1 MDSPKIKVLGIA
13 PYEAMK
19 TIMEKLARKRPQ
31 MDLDV
36 YVGDLKKGVDIAQ
49 KYTQANYDV
58 IISRGGTAEM
68 IGKVTHIPVI
78 EISLSVYDI
87 LRAMKLA
94 ENYSDKYAVVGFP
107 GITGSAHLLCD
118 LLQYK
123 LDIVTI
129 HSESEVEATL
139 RDLKKNGCR
148 MILCDMIANTTA
160 KKLGLNSIL
169 ITSGSESIENAFDQA
184 YKLCISYANIKEENS
199 LLGEIIRGKIP
210 IHLYLTKSKTF
221 ISPPGTMMALK
232 SPTFFAGRYRKP

>member
-123 LDIVTI
+123 LYIVTI
-129 HSESEVEATL
+129 HS
-139 RDLKKNGCR
+139 
-148 MILCDMIANTTA
+148 
-160 KKLGLNSIL
+160 
-169 ITSGSESIENAFDQA
+169 
-184 YKLCISYANIKEENS
+184 
-199 LLGEIIRGKIP
+199 
-210 IHLYLTKSKTF
+210 
-221 ISPPGTMMALK
+221 
-232 SPTFFAGRYRKP
+232 

>member
-94 ENYSDKYAVVGFP
+94 E
-107 GITGSAHLLCD
+107 
-118 LLQYK
+118 K
-123 LDIVTI
+123 L
-129 HSESEVEATL
+129 
-139 RDLKKNGCR
+139 
-148 MILCDMIANTTA
+148 
-160 KKLGLNSIL
+160 
-169 ITSGSESIENAFDQA
+169 F
-184 YKLCISYANIKEENS
+184 
-199 LLGEIIRGKIP
+199 
-210 IHLYLTKSKTF
+210 
-221 ISPPGTMMALK
+221 
-232 SPTFFAGRYRKP
+232 

>member
-1 MDSPKIKVLGIA
+1 
-13 PYEAMK
+13 
-19 TIMEKLARKRPQ
+19 MEKLARKRPH
-31 MDLDV
+31 MEMDV

-49 KYTQANYDV
+49 KNIQGNYDV

-107 GITGSAHLLCD
+107 SITSSAHLLCD

-123 LDIVTI
+123 IDIVTI
-129 HSESEVEATL
+129 HNENEVESTL
-139 RDLKKNGCR
+139 RELKKNGCR

-160 KKLGLNSIL
+160 KRLGLNSIL

-199 LLGEIIRGKIP
+199 PLGVKSSAGKIP
-210 IHLYLTKSKTF
+210 IPLYLMKKQTF
-221 ISPPGTMMALK
+221 ISPPGTTMALK
-232 SPTFFAGRYRKP
+232 SPISCAGDTETLNGDYALRRQPFLHKQPY

>member
-1 MDSPKIKVLGIA
+1 MFNYVTLVSDRNSGGAYMESPKIKVLGIA

-19 TIMEKLARKRPQ
+19 NVMEKLARKRPQ
-31 MDLDV
+31 MEMDV

-49 KYTQANYDV
+49 KNIQGNYDV

-107 GITGSAHLLCD
+107 SITSSAHLLCD

-123 LDIVTI
+123 IDIVTI
-129 HSESEVEATL
+129 HNENEVESTL

-169 ITSGSESIENAFDQA
+169 ITSATKASRMHLTRHTSSASA
-184 YKLCISYANIKEENS
+184 MPISK
-199 LLGEIIRGKIP
+199 RKIP
-210 IHLYLTKSKTF
+210 FWAKSSAGKFLYVCV
-221 ISPPGTMMALK
+221 
-232 SPTFFAGRYRKP
+232 